1 MSPPGGASV
10 VSDVIT
16 AETTI
21 IEIGTKAQIR
31 ACFPAMVQL
40 RPHLTQ
46 DRFVEQVER
55 MRRGGYQMLA
65 VAEEDVIRALAGYRI
80 GEMLA
85 YGRFLY
91 VDDLI
96 TDESGRSRGFGALLF
111 DRLKS
116 IAHNEKCVALH
127 LDSGVQRTGAHRFYF
142 REGMHILSYHFSMQ
156 LPAAVPGS
164 NGTL

>member
-1 MSPPGGASV
+1 MSPPRGASV

-16 AETTI
+16 VETTVV
-21 IEIGTKAQIR
+21 EIATKAQIR
-31 ACFPAMVQL
+31 ACFPVMVQL

-55 MRRGGYQMLA
+55 MRRGGYRMLA
-65 VAEEDVIRALAGYRI
+65 VAEGDVIRALAGYRI

-116 IAHNEKCVALH
+116 IAHDEKCVALH
-127 LDSGVQRTGAHRFYF
+127 LDSGVQRRRAHRFYF
-142 REGMHILSYHFSMQ
+142 REGMHIPSYHFSMPIENTKQ
-156 LPAAVPGS
+156 GP
-164 NGTL
+164 NGAL